1 MKTRAFIDRQSRLPF
16 ILILF
21 SILFIFSCRGS
32 DTESKLTEGTAVVKV
47 SLSGEAFGSEAIL
60 TQASVGNKAS
70 AQLETLQRKTIP
82 FNKDFDLVAELSPVS
97 TSSSVKNEQASL
109 KGAPMAITETTL
121 LGNNIKYKVV
131 VYKSTGEYVTERDY
145 VHGQESSTAVLN
157 LDGDSNYTFIVY
169 SINSTTTL
177 PSVTFSDLTNKT
189 LATSSLSG
197 VTGSSDFMYY
207 RTDMQVSGN
216 NPNYLNAVLVHKLSQ
231 ITATI
236 DASATGYNIT
246 NVNAGF
252 DSHYPAY
259 NVDMR
264 TGAVSQ
270 TGVAGTASVV
280 FPTLGTP
287 AIVGQPTIVNGS
299 TTTGN
304 FILSSITIGPF
315 TQSIASNALTGL
327 KITSGVKYNLK
338 LTIQP
343 TDIYLTQNGQS
354 AVRIN
359 GQVWMRYNLGA
370 DMTSNPD
377 QDPSVEGLH
386 GNYYTFGRSL
396 PIGGRKDI
404 SANNN
409 FNASLASDNAW
420 NTGTESNPAKTTNDP
435 CPANYRVPTRTE
447 FQALIDATV
456 QNNVGTWS
464 ASNTNYTAATVLTSK
479 KNRNVKV
486 VLPAQGSFGIH
497 VSTSIWGVK
506 TYTSDGLYNDRGLRG
521 IYWTSTINNNISYFR
536 GATDGALMRTV
547 NTSGNNVDVKYP
559 EIKLFGFNIRCISQ

>member
-1 MKTRAFIDRQSRLPF
+1 
-16 ILILF
+16 
-21 SILFIFSCRGS
+21 
-32 DTESKLTEGTAVVKV
+32 
-47 SLSGEAFGSEAIL
+47 
-60 TQASVGNKAS
+60 
-70 AQLETLQRKTIP
+70 
-82 FNKDFDLVAELSPVS
+82 
-97 TSSSVKNEQASL
+97 
-109 KGAPMAITETTL
+109 
-121 LGNNIKYKVV
+121 
-131 VYKSTGEYVTERDY
+131 
-145 VHGQESSTAVLN
+145 
-157 LDGDSNYTFIVY
+157 
-169 SINSTTTL
+169 
-177 PSVTFSDLTNKT
+177 
-189 LATSSLSG
+189 
-197 VTGSSDFMYY
+197 MYY
-207 RTDMQVSGN
+207 QTNMQVSGN
-216 NPNYLNAVLVHKLSQ
+216 NINYLNAVLVHKLSQ

-259 NVDMR
+259 NIDMR

-343 TDIYLTQNGQS
+343 TDIYLTYNGQ
-354 AVRIN
+354 AAARIN
-359 GQVWMRYNLGA
+359 GKIWMRYNLGA
-370 DMTSNPD
+370 DISLNPD
-377 QDPSVEGLH
+377 QNPSVEGLH

-409 FNASLASDNAW
+409 FNASPASDNAW
-420 NTGTESNPAKTTNDP
+420 NTGTESNPTKTTNDP
-435 CPANYRVPTRTE
+435 CPANYRIPTRTE
-447 FQALIDATV
+447 FQSL
-456 QNNVGTWS
+456 
-464 ASNTNYTAATVLTSK
+464 SNTNYTAATVLTSK

-486 VLPAQGSFGIH
+486 VLPAQGSFGIN

-521 IYWTSTINNNISYFR
+521 VYWTSTINNNISYFR

-547 NTSGNNVDVKYP
+547 NTSGNADIKYP